1 MRNIFLILIVLVLTA
16 MGTDAYA
23 QKFRLPKYYQMFL
36 NIDSLIDNTPEV
48 VYFYPE
54 VTVYPQAE
62 RKTRRDRRRYD
73 KLVRNFVKVYPY
85 AIEISE
91 VYRNIDDSLF
101 MFPTD
106 EYRKKYLN
114 VREKQIMKFYR
125 PQLKRFT
132 LSQGVLLVKLMDRE
146 SGTTAYQIVD
156 ELRGSV
162 TAVFWQT
169 FALMFG
175 NSLKTEYDSKGD
187 DKEIEYLVKRYNDG
201 TL

>member
-146 SGTTAYQIVD
+146 SGATAYTIVD
-156 ELRGSV
+156 DLRGSV

-175 NSLKTEYDSKGD
+175 NSLKTEYDAMGD
-187 DKEIEYLVKRYNDG
+187 DKEIEYLVKRYKDG